1 MLDRAYRLS
10 STKELIE
17 AECQKLKSMFSKL
30 KFLKDLVDSIVSAFF
45 KSKLSSEPSPP
56 VQYEQ
61 PPIRIVLPF
70 KNQKSADVLRKQLD
84 SLGNKI
90 GMSLQFVYSSRKLR
104 DVLSVKRNKTLCGQ
118 PTRCL
123 SIDLNVLCVIH
134 NI

>member
-30 KFLKDLVDSIVSAFF
+30 KYPKDLVDSIVSAFF
-45 KSKLSSEPSPP
+45 KSKLSSEPSPHFE
-56 VQYEQ
+56 YEQ
-61 PPIRIVLPF
+61 PLIRIVSPF
-70 KNQKSADVLRKQLD
+70 KDQKSADVLRKQLD

-90 GMSLQFVYSSRKLR
+90 GMSLRPVYPNRKLR
-104 DVLSVKRNKTLCGQ
+104 DVLSMKEPNPLWSTNRV
-118 PTRCL
+118 L
-123 SIDLNVLCVIH
+123 SIDLNVLCVIQ